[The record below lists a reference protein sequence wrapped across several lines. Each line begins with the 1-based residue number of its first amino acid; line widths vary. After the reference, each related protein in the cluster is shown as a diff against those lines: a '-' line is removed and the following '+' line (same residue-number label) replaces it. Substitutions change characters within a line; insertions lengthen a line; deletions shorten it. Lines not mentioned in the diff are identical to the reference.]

1 MKKIIIIASLLL
13 LSEIT
18 QAQNFVGDWNG
29 VLNIPGAQNL
39 KLRLVLH
46 ISEKAGVYTSTMDS
60 PDQGAKGLLTDK
72 TVVSD
77 NTIIIEASK
86 LALKYVGTYQADSN
100 RITGTFSQGP
110 GSIPLTLYKVTASTY
125 SGSNSSPGAKS
136 VKRAQDPSDISYLQE
151 EVTFNNTKA
160 NVQLAGTLT
169 MPKDRGATKKIVILI
184 SGSGPQNRNEEVV
197 QFNHR
202 PFLVWSDWLTRQ
214 GIAVLRYDDR
224 GVGKSTGNFGTSTS
238 ADFADDV
245 RAAIAYLK
253 SRSDLAKLSIGLMGH
268 SEGGMIAPMVAADD
282 QTIGFVVLLAAPGIP
297 TTEVLVRQ
305 SADQMRLLGA
315 ADSVIKVNTASNGK
329 LYQLIKSHRNLGVD
343 ALKIK
348 LDSALSADLSSRGAG
363 MLSKAEID
371 KQVAANVS
379 QISGPWFRYFISFDP
394 TAYLTKLKC
403 SVLALNGT
411 LDMQVSYKENLDGIT
426 NSLKKAGNKRFEV
439 LPLTGLNHLF
449 QTAKTG
455 GVIEY
460 GEIEETVSPIALAK
474 VVDWINKR

>member
-1 MKKIIIIASLLL
+1 MKKIIIVASIFLV
-13 LSEIT
+13 SGIT

-29 VLNIPGAQNL
+29 VLNISGAQNI
-39 KLRLVLH
+39 KLRIVLH

-60 PDQGAKGLLTDK
+60 PDQGAKGMLTDK
-72 TVVSD
+72 TVVLD
-77 NTIIIEASK
+77 NAITIEASK
-86 LALKYVGTYQADSN
+86 LAVKYVGTYQADSN

-110 GSIPLTLYKVTASTY
+110 GSIPLTLYKVTSSNN
-125 SGSNSSPGAKS
+125 SGSNSFPGAKT
-136 VKRAQDPSDISYLQE
+136 VKRTQDPSDISYLQE

-160 NVQLAGTLT
+160 NVKLAATLT
-169 MPKDRGATKKIVILI
+169 MPKDKGATKKLVILI
-184 SGSGPQNRNEEVV
+184 SGSGPQNRNEEVK

-224 GVGKSTGNFGTSTS
+224 GVGKSTGNFGNSTS

-245 RAAIAYLK
+245 RAAIAYVK

-282 QTIGFVVLLAAPGIP
+282 HTIGFVVLLAAPGIP
-297 TTEVLVRQ
+297 TTELLVIQ

-315 ADSVIKVNTASNGK
+315 VDSVVEVNAASNGK
-329 LYQLIKSHRNLGVD
+329 LYQLIKSYSNLGVD
-343 ALKIK
+343 ELKPK
-348 LDSALSADLSSRGAG
+348 LDSALTADLSSRGADVI
-363 MLSKAEID
+363 SKAEID
-371 KQVAANVS
+371 KQVAANIS
-379 QISGPWFRYFISFDP
+379 QLSGPWFRYFISFDP
-394 TAYLTKLKC
+394 TPYLSKLKC
-403 SVLALNGT
+403 PVLALNGT
-411 LDMQVSYKENLDGIT
+411 LDMQVSYKENLEGIS

-460 GEIEETVSPIALAK
+460 GEIEETVSPIVLAK
-474 VVDWINKR
+474 VTDWINKR